1 MKITL
6 KLNKQNRDKEYVRPF
21 DFVAAT
27 ESRLLRDEQNKK
39 FEIMIEQL
47 KEMKESSKEVIK
59 AIKESSKEEI
69 KEMKESVKELSSQFK
84 EQKEKIKQQLDQL
97 TSIGIVLIILIIT
110 TNESVRATA
119 TAILLKFIK

>member
-27 ESRLLRDEQNKK
+27 ESRLRDEQNKK